1 MGKEIERKYRLAS
14 NDFKK
19 EGRGIL
25 YYQGYLSSVKERTV
39 RVRIIEDKAFLTVNC
54 ITIGASR
61 DEYEYPIPYDDAL
74 KMLENLCERPT
85 IKKYRYKIYY
95 KGFCWEVDEFL
106 NENKGLL
113 VAEIEL
119 EHENQEFPLPP
130 WIGEEITSDPRYYN
144 ANLVKHPYS
153 KWVDKI

>member
-1 MGKEIERKYRLAS
+1 MGKEIERKYRLTS
-14 NDFKK
+14 DDYKK

-25 YYQGYLSSVKERTV
+25 YYQGYLNSVKERTV
-39 RVRIIEDKAFLTVNC
+39 RVRIIEDKAFLTVKG
-54 ITIGASR
+54 ITVGVSR
-61 DEYEYPIPYDDAL
+61 EEYEYPIPYDDAL
-74 KMLENLCERPT
+74 MMLENLCERPT
-85 IKKYRYKIYY
+85 IKKYRYKINY

-119 EHENQEFPLPP
+119 KHEDQEFPLPP

-144 ANLVKHPYS
+144 ANLVKHPFS
-153 KWVDKI
+153 EWEENI